1 MFKYCKIKE
10 FAYIGIPLLPLL
22 AISSQMT
29 TLIAL
34 NREQILQW
42 ISENKNTQAIQDELQ
57 AQGHEPESIESYIRE
72 FKKIKYARRQSR
84 GFIFLLVGAFMGF
97 LSCVLSLTNP
107 VPDLYYWIL
116 YGVTSISISLLC
128 IGLYLV
134 FE

>member
-1 MFKYCKIKE
+1 
-10 FAYIGIPLLPLL
+10 
-22 AISSQMT
+22 MT

>member
-1 MFKYCKIKE
+1 MYCKIKE
-10 FAYIGIPLLPLL
+10 FSYISIPLLLL
-22 AISSQMT
+22 ARSSQMT

-57 AQGHEPESIESYIRE
+57 AQGHKPESIESYIRE